1 MADNS
6 YQVIIAG
13 NTYYLK
19 TDKEAVRL
27 EAVARMVDGRI
38 TALEEL
44 YPQYS
49 HSRIATLASLQLAE
63 ELTQLREEYEQLSRE
78 VELLTESQWKK

>member
-6 YQVIIAG
+6 HQVIIAG

-19 TDKEAVRL
+19 TNKESARL
-27 EAVARMVDGRI
+27 AEVAQMVDGMI
-38 TALEEL
+38 TALETQ

-63 ELTQLREEYEQLSRE
+63 ELMQLREDYEQLSRE